1 MKAASIQQPK
11 PGRKRKSATFWNYN
25 IMVGIGLLWL
35 LFFNI
40 VPMFGIVM
48 AFENYDP
55 VQGFF
60 KSQFIGLENFK
71 YLFSM
76 SDSRRVI
83 VNTIIIAVSK
93 LILNVLVPLIFALLL
108 NEIRRLKFKKLV
120 QTVCLH

>member
-55 VQGFF
+55 VQVFLNR
-60 KSQFIGLENFK
+60 SL
-71 YLFSM
+71 
-76 SDSRRVI
+76 SDW
-83 VNTIIIAVSK
+83 K
-93 LILNVLVPLIFALLL
+93 ILNIFFH
-108 NEIRRLKFKKLV
+108 E
-120 QTVCLH
+120 